1 MARGIAAVIGR
12 EEAMGEAFHI
22 TTGQHYRWSELL
34 EVYLNAIEEKTG
46 KRPRVLLTDHWQD
59 FYGGGS
65 WQVKYDRLF
74 NRVFDNLK
82 INQFIE
88 TSTFSDTKQA
98 LSYCVKS
105 FIDSPKYL
113 YVNWQSEANKDRLTG
128 EWTNPLKIPGWKQKV
143 KYLLIRLGLYH
154 RR

>member
-1 MARGIAAVIGR
+1 MLI
-12 EEAMGEAFHI
+12 
-22 TTGQHYRWSELL
+22 
-34 EVYLNAIEEKTG
+34 
-46 KRPRVLLTDHWQD
+46 TDHWQD

-65 WQVKYDRLF
+65 WQVKYDRLY
-74 NRVFDNLK
+74 NRVFDNSK
-82 INQFIE
+82 ISQFIE

-98 LSYCVKS
+98 LSHCVKS
-105 FIDSPKYL
+105 FIDNPRFL
-113 YVNWQSEANKDRLTG
+113 NINWQSEAKKDRLTG

>member
-1 MARGIAAVIGR
+1 
-12 EEAMGEAFHI
+12 MGEAFHI

-34 EVYLNAIEEKTG
+34 EVYLNAIEEKAG
-46 KRPRVLLTDHWQD
+46 KRPRVLLTDNWQD

-74 NRVFDNLK
+74 NRVFDNSK
-82 INQFIE
+82 ISQFVD

-98 LSYCVKS
+98 LSHCVKS
-105 FIDSPKYL
+105 FIDSPKFL
-113 YVNWQSEANKDRLTG
+113 HINWQSEAKKDRLTG